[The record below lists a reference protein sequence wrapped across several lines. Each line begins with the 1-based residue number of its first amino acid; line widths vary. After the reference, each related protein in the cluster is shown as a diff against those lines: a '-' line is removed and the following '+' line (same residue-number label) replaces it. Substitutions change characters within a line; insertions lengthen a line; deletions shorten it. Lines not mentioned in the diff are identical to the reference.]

1 MQRTWFR
8 RFGYRAVQSVTRALM
23 AIGFQARCWGRENY
37 QATGGALICANHQS
51 FLDPMLIGN
60 SSSRP
65 MNYLARK
72 TLFHFAP
79 LGWLLDFVNTIPVER
94 EGFGVGGIRETLKRL
109 KRGEMVLLFPE
120 GTRSPDG
127 EIQHFKQGFATL
139 ARRSRVALVPVGVDG
154 AYDAWPRSE
163 RFPQLGRVR
172 VVVGKPLAPELVET
186 LDDRELMDELKQRI
200 IDCIAEARERKDKP

>member
-1 MQRTWFR
+1 MRRTWFR

-37 QATGGALICANHQS
+37 PATGGALICANHQS

-72 TLFHFAP
+72 TLFRFGP

-120 GTRSPDG
+120 GTRSTDG
-127 EIQHFKQGFATL
+127 EIQLFKQGLATL

-172 VVVGKPLAPELVET
+172 VVVGKPLSPELVET
-186 LDDRELMDELKQRI
+186 LDDRELMEELRQRI

>member
-37 QATGGALICANHQS
+37 PATGGALICANHQS

-172 VVVGKPLAPELVET
+172 VVVGTPLAPELVET

>member
-1 MQRTWFR
+1 
-8 RFGYRAVQSVTRALM
+8 M

-37 QATGGALICANHQS
+37 PATGGALICANHQS

>member
-37 QATGGALICANHQS
+37 PATGGALICANHQS

>member
-8 RFGYRAVQSVTRALM
+8 RFGYRVVQSVTRALM

-37 QATGGALICANHQS
+37 PATGGALICANHQS

-60 SSSRP
+60 SSVRP

-72 TLFHFAP
+72 TLFRFGP

-94 EGFGVGGIRETLKRL
+94 EGFGVGGVRETLKRL

-120 GTRSPDG
+120 GTRSSDG
-127 EIQHFKQGFATL
+127 EIQLFKQGFATL

-154 AYDAWPRSE
+154 AYDVWPRSE
-163 RFPQLGRVR
+163 RFPQLGQVR
-172 VVVGKPLAPELVET
+172 VVVGKPLSPELVAK
-186 LDDRELMDELKQRI
+186 LGDRELMDELRQRI
-200 IDCIAEARERKDKP
+200 IDCIAEARARKDKP

>member
-1 MQRTWFR
+1 MEKEQ
-8 RFGYRAVQSVTRALM
+8 VPHLRALNH
-23 AIGFQARCWGRENY
+23 GRD
-37 QATGGALICANHQS
+37 
-51 FLDPMLIGN
+51 LD
-60 SSSRP
+60 
-65 MNYLARK
+65 
-72 TLFHFAP
+72 
-79 LGWLLDFVNTIPVER
+79 TIPVER

>member
-8 RFGYRAVQSVTRALM
+8 RVGYLVVQSLTRYLAVTA
-23 AIGFQARCWGRENY
+23 FQVRCWGRENFPR
-37 QATGGALICANHQS
+37 TGGALVCSNHQS
-51 FLDPMLIGN
+51 FLDPVVIGN

-65 MNYLARK
+65 INYLARK
-72 TLFHFAP
+72 SLFQFGP

-94 EGFGVGGIRETLKRL
+94 EGFGVGGIRETLRRL

-120 GTRSPDG
+120 GTRCSDG
-127 EIQHFKQGFATL
+127 QIQPFKQGFSAI

-163 RFPQLGRVR
+163 RLPQFQQVR
-172 VVVGKPLAPELVET
+172 VVVGEPLSPELVQS
-186 LDDRELMDELKQRI
+186 LDDEQLLEELSRRI
-200 IDCIAEARERKDKP
+200 IDCIAQARQQRDD

>member
-8 RFGYRAVQSVTRALM
+8 RVGYRVVQSLTRYLTVTA
-23 AIGFQARCWGRENY
+23 FQVRCWGRENFPR
-37 QATGGALICANHQS
+37 TGGALVCSNHQS
-51 FLDPMLIGN
+51 FLDPVVIGN

-65 MNYLARK
+65 INYLARK
-72 TLFHFAP
+72 SLFQFGP

-94 EGFGVGGIRETLKRL
+94 EGFGVGGIRETLRRL

-120 GTRSPDG
+120 GTRCSDG
-127 EIQHFKQGFATL
+127 QIQPFKQGFSAI

-163 RFPQLGRVR
+163 RLPQFQQVR
-172 VVVGKPLAPELVET
+172 VVVGKPLSPELVES
-186 LDDRELMDELKQRI
+186 LDDEQLLEELSRRV
-200 IDCIAEARERKDKP
+200 IDCIAQARQQRDD

>member
-37 QATGGALICANHQS
+37 PATGGALICANHQS

-163 RFPQLGRVR
+163 RFPQLGQVR